1 MRTYDVNFKLDAVA
15 LAEKIGTSKT
25 AKELN
30 IPDATLST
38 WVKNN
43 KNGTFSYAL

>member
-1 MRTYDVNFKLDAVA
+1 MRTYDVNFKLDAID
-15 LAEKIGTSKT
+15 LAEKIGIS
-25 AKELN
+25 KELN

-43 KNGTFSYAL
+43 KNGTL